1 MKLANLKKSFSEL
14 SYPERLVLIEG
25 IRKKRRTP
33 IYSSTQAKPKTVK
46 TKGVR
51 MKKKAETFLQGLSKE
66 DAIAFLKAVRNSND
80 LIEREEDVDEQN

>member
-1 MKLANLKKSFSEL
+1 
-14 SYPERLVLIEG
+14 
-25 IRKKRRTP
+25 
-33 IYSSTQAKPKTVK
+33 
-46 TKGVR
+46 